1 MTNPVARPPIS
12 GPRLTSALAR
22 ILWGGLALALSAGC
36 AANSTQPHPDQ
47 GALAY
52 SHPDYDRAIQVRY
65 LGVAGYQFR
74 RGDYAVMTAPL
85 YTNPHFV
92 RVGLWFIRP
101 DTALIDWVHPHP
113 PELQV
118 PAILV
123 GHAHYDHLL
132 DVPYIARKY
141 HPEARIYGSPSV
153 ASLAL
158 AAEPSLAL
166 GPGRSGLRRS
176 HSESHGEAG
185 PSLGG
190 ATASPGSPG
199 RVIALDDQVA
209 RNRRPGTWFYAADST
224 IRFMAIASG
233 HGPHALG
240 VHLMRGSV
248 KPGLRRVPLSAWRW
262 REGETLAYLIDFLGP
277 DRSVDFRIYYQDAT
291 SPDSTGFPPLF
302 PPQDRHPIDLAVLC
316 VGSAQQLREYPT
328 NICTELQPRNIM
340 LGHWENFFRSPVRP
354 AKRLRFIHINRF
366 ITEVE
371 AASPDSRWVLPKPGA
386 VYHYFLHSR

>member
-1 MTNPVARPPIS
+1 MTNPVAGLPIA
-12 GPRLTSALAR
+12 GPRRTGVPGWM
-22 ILWGGLALALSAGC
+22 LWGGLALALSAGC
-36 AANSTQPHPDQ
+36 AANSTRPHPGQ
-47 GALAY
+47 GALPY
-52 SHPDYDRAIQVRY
+52 SHPDYDSAIQVQY
-65 LGVAGYQFR
+65 LGVGGYLFR
-74 RGDYAVMTAPL
+74 RGDYAVLGAPH
-85 YTNPHFV
+85 YTNPHIV

-101 DTALIDWVHPHP
+101 DTTLIDRVHPRP

-118 PAILV
+118 EAILV

-141 HPEARIYGSPSV
+141 YPQARIYGSPSA

-158 AAEPSLAL
+158 AAEPSLA
-166 GPGRSGLRRS
+166 
-176 HSESHGEAG
+176 
-185 PSLGG
+185 
-190 ATASPGSPG
+190 G

-224 IRFMAIASG
+224 IRFMAIASD

-248 KPGLRRVPLSAWRW
+248 KPGLTRAPRSAWRW
-262 REGETLAYLIDFLGP
+262 REGETLAYLIDFLAP

-291 SPDSTGFPPLF
+291 SPDSAGFPPLL
-302 PPQDRHPIDLAVLC
+302 PLQDQHSIDLAILC
-316 VGSAQQLREYPT
+316 VGSAQELREYPT

-340 LGHWENFFRSPVRP
+340 LGHWEYFFRSPVRP
-354 AKRLRFIHINRF
+354 VKRLRFTNINRF
-366 ITEVE
+366 IAQVE

-386 VYHYFLHSR
+386 VYHYFPHNR